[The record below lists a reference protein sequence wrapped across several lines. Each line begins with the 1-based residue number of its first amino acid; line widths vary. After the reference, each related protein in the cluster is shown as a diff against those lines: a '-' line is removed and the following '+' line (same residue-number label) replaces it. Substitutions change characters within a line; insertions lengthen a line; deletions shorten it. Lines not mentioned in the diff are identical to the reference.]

1 MIASITLLSAHAAA
15 ALLSAIWQG
24 ALLALCAAVCL
35 RLLPRLSAATRS
47 AIWMTVFAIAVSL
60 HFVPSTHATSSS
72 PEVHAAP
79 VWSLVFVALWLACT
93 LFRAGQLL
101 VSILRVRQV
110 NRRAVPLSVGCYQ
123 APAIGRRYQVCTS
136 PDVDRPSVLGFFSPR
151 VLLPVGLA
159 EKLSPAELHQVL
171 LHETEHLRRSDD
183 WTNLLQ
189 KLALVVFP
197 LNPALLYIERRL
209 CEERELACDDRV
221 LSSAANNVRKTYATC
236 LTQLAEHAI
245 FRRGLS
251 LALGAWH
258 RQSELSRRVYRILAP
273 AESLMPP
280 RAARFA
286 ATGLALTLAAT
297 GGVLARTPRLISF
310 DPVPQPT
317 EQAFVLRDTAAAKPV
332 LAKALV
338 SPTTLGA
345 PGLASETWVRSR
357 TKPHRKPRHQ
367 STPQFLSTTWRSV
380 TPAPRLTITLQT
392 AYIEPTPQPAPP
404 QPVARLQPV
413 QSQSS
418 VQAVP
423 AVYRVP
429 VAYAAFHTPD
439 GWIIIQL

>member
-1 MIASITLLSAHAAA
+1 MTASVTILSAHAAA
-15 ALLSAIWQG
+15 SLLAAIWQG
-24 ALLALCAAVCL
+24 ALLALCAALCL

-47 AIWMTVFAIAVSL
+47 AIWMTVFAIAVAL
-60 HFVPSTHATSSS
+60 HFMPASHPVASTA
-72 PEVHAAP
+72 EVHASP
-79 VWSLVFVALWLACT
+79 VWSLVFVAVWLVCS

-101 VSILRVRQV
+101 LGVLRVREV
-110 NRRAVPLSVGCYQ
+110 NRRAISLERGSGIPQ
-123 APAIGRRYQVCTS
+123 IGRRYQVCVS

-151 VLLPVGLA
+151 VLLPAGLA
-159 EKLSPAELHQVL
+159 EKLTPAELHQVL

-221 LSSAANNVRKTYATC
+221 LSSAAASGGRKAYATC

-245 FRRGLS
+245 LRRGLS

-258 RQSELSRRVYRILAP
+258 RESELSRRVHRILAP
-273 AESLMPP
+273 AEILMPP

-286 ATGLALTLAAT
+286 ATGLAVVLAAT
-297 GGVLARTPRLISF
+297 GGILARAPRLISF
-310 DPVPQPT
+310 DPVAPQPT
-317 EQAFVLRDTAAAKPV
+317 EQASVIHQPVVGKPV
-332 LAKALV
+332 LAEAV
-338 SPTTLGA
+338 VPSTTLGA
-345 PGLASETWVRSR
+345 PGLSSETWVRSR
-357 TKPHRKPRHQ
+357 TKSHRQ
-367 STPQFLSTTWRSV
+367 SRKHTEPQFLSTTWRTSDPV
-380 TPAPRLTITLQT
+380 PRLTITLRT
-392 AYIEPTPQPAPP
+392 AYVEPDPQPARP
-404 QPVARLQPV
+404 QPV

-418 VQAVP
+418 LQAVP

-439 GWIIIQL
+439 GWIIFQL